1 MVISL
6 TTFASGD
13 GMNDKLESELRRIL
27 SGIDKPPVD
36 LSSVTLPELFE
47 FSGLQRWAW
56 CEAIGISSSRW
67 GQLRAGLANVT
78 DRIRERAIRVALNGA
93 AVRMNAVDLE
103 DSGKLARIELI
114 IERFKKTTI
123 AGKIFGL

>member
-1 MVISL
+1 
-6 TTFASGD
+6 
-13 GMNDKLESELRRIL
+13 MNDKLYDELARIL
-27 SGIDKPPVD
+27 SDRDQPPVD
-36 LSSVTLPELFE
+36 LSDVTLAEMFE
-47 FSGLQRWAW
+47 FSGLSRRAW

-103 DSGKLARIELI
+103 DSAKLSRIKLVI
-114 IERFKKTTI
+114 KKITKNSWPIE
-123 AGKIFGL
+123 

>member
-27 SGIDKPPVD
+27 SGKENPPVD
-36 LSSVTLPELFE
+36 LSDVTLAEMFE
-47 FSGLQRWAW
+47 FSALSRNAW

-114 IERFKKTTI
+114 IERWKKRTRD
-123 AGKIFGL
+123 GKIFGC

>member
-1 MVISL
+1 
-6 TTFASGD
+6 
-13 GMNDKLESELRRIL
+13 MNDKLHKELARIL
-27 SGIDKPPVD
+27 SDIDQPPVD
-36 LSSVTLPELFE
+36 LSDVTIAEMFE
-47 FSGLQRWAW
+47 FSGLSRKAW

>member
-27 SGIDKPPVD
+27 SGEDKPPVD
-36 LSSVTLPELFE
+36 LSGVTLAELFE

-67 GQLRAGLANVT
+67 GQLRAGLVKVP
-78 DRIRERAIRVALNGA
+78 DHIRERAIKTALNGA
-93 AVRMNAVDLE
+93 AVRMGAVDLE
-103 DSGKLARIELI
+103 ATKKLDLIEQVF
-114 IERFKKTTI
+114 ES
-123 AGKIFGL
+123 